1 MSLTPQRRS
10 STDTQPTPPPDGSQS
25 ARQRGRYGGKA
36 QRGSQRTR
44 GGRKI
49 ITRPS
54 QRVPPK
60 VGAWGTSHD
69 STPNNGD
76 SSISA
81 SFNAESSSPLTDLQ
95 QHALQSSMSPSKNV
109 HDSPTTTTTTNN
121 NNNNNNK
128 SQRLPRNI
136 NRGTSKS
143 VLAAITFGQED
154 HDDVARQATT
164 ELENRLNEIT
174 GDEIKAA
181 TTLMRKMRK
190 KCDWYHLEIK
200 KKNLVLKNLQKQV
213 IRLQQKTESN
223 DSHRGALRRR
233 AGVLR
238 KTLANLSKQYETQQ
252 MNMKI
257 YNHMSKRLM
266 KQVKG
271 TDKEMTEV
279 QRDLQQVSKKHK
291 EMELLHH
298 KLANRKSNLIHT
310 KAELRQKLRDYQ
322 DRRTHA
328 LLKIERVIQE
338 SQLETQLIKDHVKNA
353 EDQRNGGTRTERMKK
368 LFSNKR
374 AQNAQLPKEFRDQS
388 QRMQKLEE
396 AFLKI
401 RNSTGLSDVNEIV
414 AKFLSRD
421 EKYESLCNAADAAR
435 HKIDALKKEKDEVQ
449 TAIAEFQGNSK
460 SRSVGNRDLY
470 RDVDKYDQ
478 MLTETTRKH
487 HEAKEKS
494 TRVRLLLEESR
505 VTVGRFLKTLSNF
518 GDSSL
523 ASSDEPSRFVPSIS
537 SLPKALQNVKA
548 QVAVMLE
555 QLSQLLAAEESQSGS
570 RPGTRDRTR
579 DSTTFITSLPT
590 PPAQRKMSSPS
601 SLQEKVHKESER
613 QEETPEDQAEGEDG
627 PAAASTEETLNLESI
642 LTSASIS
649 KVLDNPK
656 ADRLIFESL
665 MSATPDL
672 SNQNLRVDRER
683 NKVLVK
689 DSAVAHLL
697 GIELPVLAEDQDQG
711 EHDVSGIPHE
721 EDPGITREPRGW
733 DAMLPKHDHT
743 AILQR
748 SKIKNLSNHLVDRRR
763 RREMKETAEI
773 EKKMK
778 EQEAREKR
786 KYEEG
791 KGKANDDWF

>member
-1 MSLTPQRRS
+1 MLTPQR
-10 STDTQPTPPPDGSQS
+10 STAASFDTHPTPPPDGSQS
-25 ARQRGRYGGKA
+25 ARVSGRYGGKSK
-36 QRGSQRTR
+36 RGQQRTR

-54 QRVPPK
+54 QRGASKGVN
-60 VGAWGTSHD
+60 AWGTGNDNDNANSKNNPTNTSD
-69 STPNNGD
+69 SMTNSG
-76 SSISA
+76 SQH
-81 SFNAESSSPLTDLQ
+81 DLQ
-95 QHALQSSMSPSKNV
+95 SEASPSKTY
-109 HDSPTTTTTTNN
+109 HEEDDSPS
-121 NNNNNNK
+121 K
-128 SQRLPRNI
+128 STRLPRHI

-143 VLAAITFGQED
+143 TLAAIEFATED

-213 IRLQQKTESN
+213 MRLQQKTESN
-223 DSHRGALRRR
+223 DGHRGALRRR
-233 AGVLR
+233 ADVLR
-238 KTLANLSKQYETQQ
+238 KTLADLSKQYETQQ

-257 YNHMSKRLM
+257 FTHMSKRLV

-279 QRDLQQVSKKHK
+279 QREMKQVSKKHK

-298 KLANRKSNLIHT
+298 KLGNRKSNLIHT

-322 DRRTHA
+322 ERRTHA

-338 SQLETQLIKDHVKNA
+338 SQLETQLIKDQVKNA
-353 EDQRNGGTRTERMKK
+353 EDQRMGGTRTERMTS
-368 LFSNKR
+368 LFKNKR
-374 AQNAQLPKEFRDQS
+374 AQNSQLPKEFRDQS

-421 EKYESLCNAADAAR
+421 EKYEALCNSADAAR
-435 HKIDALKKEKDEVQ
+435 HKIDVLKKEKEEVQ
-449 TAIAEFQGNSK
+449 TAIAEFQGSSK
-460 SRSVGNRDLY
+460 GRSVGNRDLY

-487 HEAKEKS
+487 QEAKEKS

-518 GDSSL
+518 GDRGG
-523 ASSDEPSRFVPSIS
+523 APAAGTDEPSRYVPSIS

-555 QLSQLLAAEESQSGS
+555 QLAQLLVAESQAGSS
-570 RPGTRDRTR
+570 RPNTRGSTFMTSVPTTPIKTNRGNEKGKGSKEGDRIEHSPEEKDEDENDEENENEEETNS
-579 DSTTFITSLPT
+579 STIDLPEEAEAFT
-590 PPAQRKMSSPS
+590 PP
-601 SLQEKVHKESER
+601 
-613 QEETPEDQAEGEDG
+613 
-627 PAAASTEETLNLESI
+627 
-642 LTSASIS
+642 SIS

-683 NKVLVK
+683 NKMLAK

-697 GIELPVLAEDQDQG
+697 GIELPVLGDDEDQG

-733 DAMLPKHDHT
+733 DATLPKHDHT

-748 SKIKNLSNHLVDRRR
+748 SKIKNLSNHLVGRQRKK
-763 RREMKETAEI
+763 EMKEETQQI
-773 EKKMK
+773 RKIK
-778 EQEAREKR
+778 EQEAREKKR
-786 KYEEG
+786 YG
-791 KGKANDDWF
+791 KDKNKFNDDW